1 MLRRPPALPVHT
13 CLGSFLPADFGLCVT
28 EESLCVSDAQP
39 KILQPCG
46 HHLDRAWAASSSSAD
61 DGTWWIVET
70 VTDPKC
76 GSAASSR
83 ANPRRSRRSCGRPR
97 SPRADQPREG
107 RRDGAGAGAP
117 RPPRSGHHP
126 SSPSSG
132 DDSFKSKSHSFKR
145 KNGHDSH
152 AKEGTSHASG
162 DAQVDEALLRV
173 GALEVE
179 NWAHE
184 DCLHPEYLPRNKLRS
199 ESAAIRKAMEALRK
213 KSSHHR
219 IRILAFIQMFV
230 ATLILTAI
238 WAVRTNGGKT

>member
-1 MLRRPPALPVHT
+1 MGRELVERP
-13 CLGSFLPADFGLCVT
+13 
-28 EESLCVSDAQP
+28 
-39 KILQPCG
+39 
-46 HHLDRAWAASSSSAD
+46 D

-70 VTDPKC
+70 VTEPKMRI
-76 GSAASSR
+76 SR
-83 ANPRRSRRSCGRPR
+83 V
-97 SPRADQPREG
+97 
-107 RRDGAGAGAP
+107 
-117 RPPRSGHHP
+117 
-126 SSPSSG
+126 
-132 DDSFKSKSHSFKR
+132 FTSK
-145 KNGHDSH
+145 
-152 AKEGTSHASG
+152 AEVL
-162 DAQVDEALLRV
+162 QVDEALLRV

-238 WAVRTNGGKT
+238 WAVQTNGGMT

>member
-1 MLRRPPALPVHT
+1 MGRELVERP
-13 CLGSFLPADFGLCVT
+13 
-28 EESLCVSDAQP
+28 
-39 KILQPCG
+39 
-46 HHLDRAWAASSSSAD
+46 D

-70 VTDPKC
+70 VTEPKMRI
-76 GSAASSR
+76 SR
-83 ANPRRSRRSCGRPR
+83 VFTSKAEALTTLVQGGLDRRVLTSLAKDGVTVPVPERRAHTRN
-97 SPRADQPREG
+97 
-107 RRDGAGAGAP
+107 
-117 RPPRSGHHP
+117 GHHP

-132 DDSFKSKSHSFKR
+132 DNSVKR
-145 KNGHDSH
+145 KNRPRKNGDDSH
-152 AKEGTSHASG
+152 PKEGSSHASG

-184 DCLHPEYLPRNKLRS
+184 DCLHPEHLPRNKLRS

-238 WAVRTNGGKT
+238 WAVQTNGGMT

>member
-1 MLRRPPALPVHT
+1 MGRELVERP
-13 CLGSFLPADFGLCVT
+13 
-28 EESLCVSDAQP
+28 
-39 KILQPCG
+39 
-46 HHLDRAWAASSSSAD
+46 D

-70 VTDPKC
+70 VTEPKMRI
-76 GSAASSR
+76 SR
-83 ANPRRSRRSCGRPR
+83 VFTSKAEALTALVQGGLDRRVLTSLAKDGVTVPEPERRAHTRN
-97 SPRADQPREG
+97 
-107 RRDGAGAGAP
+107 
-117 RPPRSGHHP
+117 GHRP

-238 WAVRTNGGKT
+238 WAVQTNGGKA

>member
-1 MLRRPPALPVHT
+1 MGRELVERP
-13 CLGSFLPADFGLCVT
+13 
-28 EESLCVSDAQP
+28 
-39 KILQPCG
+39 
-46 HHLDRAWAASSSSAD
+46 D

-70 VTDPKC
+70 VTDPKMRI
-76 GSAASSR
+76 SRVFASKSEALTTLVQGGLDRRVLTSLAKDGVTVPVPERR
-83 ANPRRSRRSCGRPR
+83 AHTRN
-97 SPRADQPREG
+97 
-107 RRDGAGAGAP
+107 
-117 RPPRSGHHP
+117 GHHP

-132 DDSFKSKSHSFKR
+132 DDSFKRKHPR

-152 AKEGTSHASG
+152 AKQGDEQGSSHASG

-184 DCLHPEYLPRNKLRS
+184 DCLHPEHLPRNKLRS
-199 ESAAIRKAMEALRK
+199 ESAAIRKAMEELRK

-238 WAVRTNGGKT
+238 WAVQTNGGMT